1 MKCFNCGYD
10 GDMLDVFAIDK
21 RGNYVMVLAEDDQK
35 EHSALTIYVCPSC
48 RAVMA
53 ASNAAKE

>member
-10 GDMLDVFAIDK
+10 GEMLDVFAIDK
-21 RGNYVMVLAEDDQK
+21 RGNYVMVLAEDDKK

-48 RAVMA
+48 GAVMA
-53 ASNAAKE
+53 DK